1 MGPSNGSDCP
11 RGGQVIACFDIPR
24 GGQLAVVATH
34 LSISKVSAGRTPLGA
49 LHRRSTHSA
58 ARTIYPLL
66 QPNLPHSPPRGLQRG
81 LVDSS
86 SIPRRGQSAK
96 ANWASRDLSCPR
108 RGHFEPFV
116 TALFTV
122 RGADR
127 ASSAQDPNDCIKVSA
142 ARTPTHTPVL
152 ESGVAKHTAHCPPR
166 GHPPTNIWINLLT
179 PPFEHVY

>member
-24 GGQLAVVATH
+24 GGQLAVVATQYCS
-34 LSISKVSAGRTPLGA
+34 LSAGRTPLRE

-58 ARTIYPLL
+58 GRTTRRCCNPTSRTVRRADS
-66 QPNLPHSPPRGLQRG
+66 NEA

-96 ANWASRDLSCPR
+96 ANWASRDLSCPW

-127 ASSAQDPNDCIKVSA
+127 ASSAQYPNDCIKVSA

-152 ESGVAKHTAHCPPR
+152 ESGVAKHPAHCPPR
-166 GHPPTNIWINLLT
+166 GHPPTNI
-179 PPFEHVY
+179 